1 MSETLV
7 IEDDDILCEEC
18 GKVMMVETRSYIV
31 CRNCGTVHDR
41 IFEGTHFVE
50 RSSDSLRMG
59 SPESRRGKST
69 YFRFFDAAVGQNRE
83 KYRRMW
89 NAEHSI
95 YDAIKENKSRLL
107 GILTRIGLSENQ
119 KNEVMFQLNRIYASD
134 KRKGKK
140 VTNIFLIACA
150 IVIKYLKNK
159 GQATSISDIVKIFK
173 EHNCK
178 LSSKAVRDYILD
190 NNIGYKTSSAEEF
203 IPKYMVKLKS
213 NEGLRRRLSEID
225 PSDDLKADKV
235 LTTIECLALKL
246 SQIKSN
252 GRKPST
258 YGVSCI
264 FLASNLVGQRYL
276 GTDILTKE
284 EISRVCQIP
293 STTLR
298 EHVRYLTTN
307 LHMKI

>member
-1 MSETLV
+1 MSDTLLV
-7 IEDDDILCEEC
+7 EDEMLCEEC
-18 GKVMMVETRSYIV
+18 GKAMLVETRSYVV
-31 CRNCGTVHDR
+31 CRNCGTVVDR

-50 RSSDSLRMG
+50 RSTASLRMG

-69 YFRFFDAAVGQNRE
+69 YFRFFDAAVGKHRD

-107 GILTRIGLSENQ
+107 GILTRIGLTENQ

-140 VTNIFLIACA
+140 VNNIFLIACA
-150 IVIKYLKNK
+150 ITIKYLKDK
-159 GQATSISDIVKIFK
+159 GHATSISDIVKIFK

-178 LSSKAVRDYILD
+178 LSAKAVRDYILD
-190 NNIGYKTSSAEEF
+190 NNIGYRTSSAEEF
-203 IPKYMVKLKS
+203 IPKYMAKLKS
-213 NEGLRRRLSEID
+213 NEGLRSRLEKMD
-225 PSDDLKADKV
+225 PADDLKAEKV
-235 LTTIECLALKL
+235 LTTIESLALKL
-246 SQIKSN
+246 SRIKSN

-258 YGVSCI
+258 FGVSCI
-264 FLASNLVGQRYL
+264 FLATNLVGQRFS

-298 EHVRYLTTN
+298 EHVRYLTSN
-307 LHMKI
+307 LHMKL

>member
-1 MSETLV
+1 MSDTLLV
-7 IEDDDILCEEC
+7 EDEMLCEEC
-18 GKVMMVETRSYIV
+18 GKAMLVETRSYVV
-31 CRNCGTVHDR
+31 CRNCGTVVDR

-50 RSSDSLRMG
+50 RSTASLRMG

-69 YFRFFDAAVGQNRE
+69 YFRFFDAAAGQHRD

-107 GILTRIGLSENQ
+107 GILTRIGLTENQ
-119 KNEVMFQLNRIYASD
+119 KNEVMFQLNRIYAGD
-134 KRKGKK
+134 KREGKK

-150 IVIKYLKNK
+150 ITIKYLKNK
-159 GQATSISDIVKIFK
+159 GHATSISDIVKIFK

-178 LSSKAVRDYILD
+178 LSAKAVRDYILD
-190 NNIGYKTSSAEEF
+190 NNISYRTSSAEEF
-203 IPKYMVKLKS
+203 IPKYMAKLKS
-213 NEGLRRRLSEID
+213 NEVLRDRLEKMD
-225 PSDDLKADKV
+225 PLDDLKVEKM
-235 LTTIECLALKL
+235 LTTIESLALKL
-246 SQIKSN
+246 SKIKSN

-258 YGVSCI
+258 FGVSCI
-264 FLASNLVGQRYL
+264 FLATNLVGQRFS

-298 EHVRYLTTN
+298 EHVRYLTNN
-307 LHMKI
+307 LHMKL